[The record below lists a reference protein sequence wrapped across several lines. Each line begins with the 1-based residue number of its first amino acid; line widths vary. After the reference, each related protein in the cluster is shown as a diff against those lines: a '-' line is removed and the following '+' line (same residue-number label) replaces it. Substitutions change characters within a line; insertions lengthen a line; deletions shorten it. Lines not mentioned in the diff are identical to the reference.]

1 MKKST
6 VAWVGGAVAAVS
18 LLGAGAVFAS
28 AAVFEGG
35 GPPGAGKKAYRFL
48 SMKVDNMLDDVSATP
63 PQRQQINDI
72 KDELFDEGK
81 TLKASMEGTRG
92 ELRAQWLAPQVDR
105 TRVHALVDER
115 LDQVR
120 AFAHKAA
127 DALIKAHDLFTPDQR
142 QQLSKLHDERMKA
155 AQHW

>member
-6 VAWVGGAVAAVS
+6 MGWIGGAVAAVS

-48 SMKVDNMLDDVSATP
+48 SMKVDNMLDDVSATA

-81 TLKASMEGTRG
+81 AVKLSMEGTRG

-105 TRVHALVDER
+105 ARVHQLVDER
-115 LDQVR
+115 LEQVR
-120 AFAHKAA
+120 GFAHKAA
-127 DALIKAHDLFTPDQR
+127 DALIKAHDTFTPEQR
-142 QQLSKLHDERMKA
+142 QQLSKQHEERMKA
-155 AQHW
+155 AQRW